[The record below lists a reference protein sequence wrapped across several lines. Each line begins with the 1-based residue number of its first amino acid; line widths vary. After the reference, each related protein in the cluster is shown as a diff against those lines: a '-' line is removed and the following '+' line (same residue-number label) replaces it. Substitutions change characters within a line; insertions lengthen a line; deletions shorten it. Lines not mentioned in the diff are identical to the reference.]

1 MNRRIQIPDKLTDG
15 INRKVM
21 QYITDEEQKK
31 YTQHQGKVVY
41 LDGFWYFIDMDM
53 KKAVNGNG
61 KA

>member
-1 MNRRIQIPDKLTDG
+1 MNRRIQLPDKLTDG

-21 QYITDEEQKK
+21 QYITDEEKVK
-31 YTQHQGKVVY
+31 FAQHQGKVIY
-41 LDGFWYFIDMDM
+41 LDGYWYFIDMDM